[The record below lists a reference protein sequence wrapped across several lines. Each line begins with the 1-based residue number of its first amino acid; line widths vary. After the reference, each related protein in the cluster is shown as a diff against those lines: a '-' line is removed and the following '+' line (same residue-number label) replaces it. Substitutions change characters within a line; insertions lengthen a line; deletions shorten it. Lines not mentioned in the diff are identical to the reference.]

1 MPRPAKP
8 QKVRD
13 AQFLVEEFGMTP
25 PAAADLLAEPL
36 TPEAAKV
43 ADAVRDIERRK
54 DPLAGVPAPKS
65 GEDHPAHSEDGG
77 LKPVVRNNDWTAS

>member
-1 MPRPAKP
+1 MTHLPKL

-25 PAAADLLAEPL
+25 PAAADLLAEPM
-36 TPEAAKV
+36 TSEAKEI

-54 DPLAGVPAPKS
+54 DPLAGVPTPKS
-65 GEDHPAHSEDGG
+65 GEQHPAHSEDGA
-77 LKPVVRNNDWTAS
+77 LKPVVRDNDWTAS